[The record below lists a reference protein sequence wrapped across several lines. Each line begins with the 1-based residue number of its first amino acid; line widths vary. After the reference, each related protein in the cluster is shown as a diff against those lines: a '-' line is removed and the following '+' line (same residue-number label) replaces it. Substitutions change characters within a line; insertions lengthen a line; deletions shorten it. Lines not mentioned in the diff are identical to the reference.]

1 MNLVATHY
9 NCTSPMDYISHHA
22 LHSHIPIHHYI
33 NHTAVTIHSL
43 ALIVSPHLHLIHTHT
58 FKQHSHM
65 HSPRSLVLPPADIS
79 DRFPCILLPCVAN
92 TANTPF
98 HTHIHTFN
106 IVSLLLALMA
116 DLCLPLCAGEDTF
129 ELHSVQLELEAVERR
144 IHELLGKQAQLR
156 KRKAMLETSR
166 ADAHKSGVS
175 MQRAANTPTTS
186 TPCVSLH
193 RSRAPGMRS
202 SQMAFTPAPGNHG
215 PWVQQRK
222 TRSRPR
228 ATTSPPPV
236 FDISSRNRFAPLCET
251 DRDAVVIGDSIV
263 RHVRATLAECKV
275 HTHCLPGARVL
286 DVSVQIHAILKD
298 DESVAAVVI
307 HAGAND
313 TKLRQTETLKRD
325 FRSLIE
331 TVRSTSPAATIIV
344 SGPLP
349 TYRRKHEKFSRLFAL
364 NEWLFSWCTEQ
375 KILFVNNWNLFWERP
390 RLFRADGLHPS
401 RVGAELLS
409 DNITRTLRSI

>member
-1 MNLVATHY
+1 MNISRSHSATRIIRAACY
-9 NCTSPMDYISHHA
+9 RKFYFDFPSPLLAYSPLA
-22 LHSHIPIHHYI
+22 KPARVPLTQLIP
-33 NHTAVTIHSL
+33 L
-43 ALIVSPHLHLIHTHT
+43 
-58 FKQHSHM
+58 
-65 HSPRSLVLPPADIS
+65 
-79 DRFPCILLPCVAN
+79 
-92 TANTPF
+92 F
-98 HTHIHTFN
+98 HTRIHTFN

-129 ELHSVQLELEAVERR
+129 ELHSV
-144 IHELLGKQAQLR
+144 
-156 KRKAMLETSR
+156 
-166 ADAHKSGVS
+166 
-175 MQRAANTPTTS
+175 
-186 TPCVSLH
+186 H
-193 RSRAPGMRS
+193 RPRAPRTRS

-236 FDISSRNRFAPLCET
+236 FDVSSRNRFTPLCET

-263 RHVRATLAECKV
+263 RHVRATLAEGKV

-286 DVSVQIHAILKD
+286 DVSVQIPAILKD

-331 TVRSTSPAATIIV
+331 TVSSTSPAATIIV

-349 TYRRKHEKFSRLFAL
+349 TYRRGHEKFSRLFAL
-364 NEWLFSWCTEQ
+364 NEWLFSWCTEK

-409 DNITRTLRSI
+409 DNITRTLRSIWLVSQFSNNSYDDFCSTHLNDKGTCSVQSIQTVSVPRIVSSKYKFNAGSRTNLIVIKPEKCKINEQKQFLKLGLLNIRSLTPKAVIVNEINHR

>member
-1 MNLVATHY
+1 
-9 NCTSPMDYISHHA
+9 
-22 LHSHIPIHHYI
+22 
-33 NHTAVTIHSL
+33 
-43 ALIVSPHLHLIHTHT
+43 
-58 FKQHSHM
+58 
-65 HSPRSLVLPPADIS
+65 
-79 DRFPCILLPCVAN
+79 
-92 TANTPF
+92 
-98 HTHIHTFN
+98 
-106 IVSLLLALMA
+106 MA

-129 ELHSVQLELEAVERR
+129 ELHSAQLELEAVERR
-144 IHELLGKQAQLR
+144 IRELLGKQAQLR
-156 KRKAMLETSR
+156 KRIATLETSR

-175 MQRAANTPTTS
+175 MQRAANTPITS

-193 RSRAPGMRS
+193 RPRAPGTRS

-215 PWVQQRK
+215 HWVQQRK

-228 ATTSPPPV
+228 ATTSPPP
-236 FDISSRNRFAPLCET
+236 
-251 DRDAVVIGDSIV
+251 
-263 RHVRATLAECKV
+263 
-275 HTHCLPGARVL
+275 PGARVL
-286 DVSVQIHAILKD
+286 DVSVQIPAILKD

-331 TVRSTSPAATIIV
+331 TVRSTSPATTIIV

-349 TYRRKHEKFSRLFAL
+349 TYRRGHERFSRLFAL

-375 KILFVNNWNLFWERP
+375 KIIFVNNWNLFWERP
-390 RLFRADGLHPS
+390 RRFRADGLHPS

-409 DNITRTLRSI
+409 DNITRTLRSIWLVSQFSNNSYDDFCSTHLNDKGTCSVQSIQTVSVPQIVSSKYKFNAGSRTNLIVIKP